1 MHVSTTGT
9 YKGAKFA
16 KGAKKFVNTPNEML
30 VGTAMNKGG
39 IHQYILLLPPLH
51 DFRLLRQKRNCR
63 ERRETPVE

>member
-1 MHVSTTGT
+1 MFQLRELI
-9 YKGAKFA
+9 KGPNLLRGPKSLL
-16 KGAKKFVNTPNEML
+16 TPPNEML